1 MPPDPPSV
9 FAPFGAQDYF
19 CQTNFELLPPALLLP
34 LGNTQY
40 NITYLMYTKRCFFS
54 QQKKVHLLYYTDI
67 CISSTTDM
75 RSAQA

>member
-19 CQTNFELLPPALLLP
+19 CRTNFELLPPALLLP

-40 NITYLMYTKRCFFS
+40 NITYRILCTQKDVSFLSRKRCTFCIIQIYVF
-54 QQKKVHLLYYTDI
+54 QVLLT
-67 CISSTTDM
+67 
-75 RSAQA
+75 